1 MKRSIIN
8 KIINVLPDLHTHIM
22 KMDIPLIYP
31 EVYIQTQNFPTFLFP
46 YEPMNQF
53 IPGPGH

>member
-31 EVYIQTQNFPTFLFP
+31 EVYIQTGTKI
-46 YEPMNQF
+46 PMNQF